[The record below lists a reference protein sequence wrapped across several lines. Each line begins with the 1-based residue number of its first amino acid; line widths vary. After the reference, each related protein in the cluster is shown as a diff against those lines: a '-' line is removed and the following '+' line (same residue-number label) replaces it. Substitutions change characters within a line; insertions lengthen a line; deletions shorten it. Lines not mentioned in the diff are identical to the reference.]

1 MSKQDKQKLEEIE
14 IELSEF
20 MVRYTNNEEDALYGA
35 SVLMKLSLL
44 LYTRLLGPEDTKE
57 LMQTVAHSVDGVQDA
72 LDEIEQGW
80 SDDDDPFA
88 GIDLTLKH

>member
-1 MSKQDKQKLEEIE
+1 MSKQDRQKLEEIE

-20 MVRYTNNEEDALYGA
+20 MVRYTDNENDAMYAA

-44 LYTRLLGPEDTKE
+44 LYTRLLGPEDAKE
-57 LMQTVAHSVDGVQDA
+57 LMQTVAESVDGVQEA